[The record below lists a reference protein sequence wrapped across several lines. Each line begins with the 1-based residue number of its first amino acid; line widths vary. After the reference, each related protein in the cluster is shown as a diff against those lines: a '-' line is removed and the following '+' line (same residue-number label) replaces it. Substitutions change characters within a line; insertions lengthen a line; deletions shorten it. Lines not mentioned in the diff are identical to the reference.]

1 MRRQQEELLD
11 AIAQKKVLRVGK
23 RGEASFLPKG
33 RRTASLPLL
42 LSLYGKGVSEGM
54 KVDRG
59 TVEWLGEILG
69 RGRWR
74 RRSPPP
80 PGLTPPAGGNAQSA
94 DSHTHTH
101 TQ

>member
-23 RGEASFLPKG
+23 RGEASFLLKG

-54 KVDRG
+54 DRARPVRD
-59 TVEWLGEILG
+59 TALVRKARWLY
-69 RGRWR
+69 
-74 RRSPPP
+74 RSR
-80 PGLTPPAGGNAQSA
+80 PAQLVC
-94 DSHTHTH
+94 
-101 TQ
+101 

>member
-1 MRRQQEELLD
+1 VRRQQEEVLD

-80 PGLTPPAGGNAQSA
+80 PPSSMPAREVA
-94 DSHTHTH
+94 
-101 TQ
+101 

>member
-42 LSLYGKGVSEGM
+42 LSLYGKGVSEGKKHRCQSY
-54 KVDRG
+54 KV
-59 TVEWLGEILG
+59 
-69 RGRWR
+69 
-74 RRSPPP
+74 
-80 PGLTPPAGGNAQSA
+80 
-94 DSHTHTH
+94 
-101 TQ
+101 